1 MRNKIGVI
9 GAGLV
14 GATAAFALS
23 QSGLASE
30 IVLIDVDSRRAQGE
44 ALDIEHGAALAP
56 PVLVRNGEYPDLVD
70 AHLVIIAAGAN
81 QKSGETRLDLA
92 QKNLAVIDSIVPRV
106 ARYAPECVLLVVSNP
121 VDVLTWRAAE
131 LAGFAEGRVLGS
143 GTVLDTARLRTLLS
157 RHTRV
162 DPRNV
167 HAYVLG
173 EHGDS
178 EVPAWSLT
186 SIAGMNMDEYCRD
199 CKGCGGHLAER
210 MREQFDEEV
219 CGAAYTIIAGK
230 GATYYGVAA
239 AIRRI
244 AEAILRD
251 VAHKALWLLVARL
264 HNRRAQ
270 RKDLRGV
277 RAYLADA
284 QNDALQQAGV
294 LADGCERLIAKQARH
309 VPQACVPVHYV
320 HAFRLTFLFNPVVRI
335 AQGILCK
342 AAIFAGIIHGGLT
355 RERVTHVAIVSHANG
370 IPHQKNRFHAI
381 FLRFFKSAQAAR

>member
-30 IVLIDVDSRRAQGE
+30 IVLIDANAQRARGE

-56 PVLVRNGEYPDLVD
+56 PVLVRDGDYPDLAE

-92 QKNLAVIDSIVPRV
+92 QKNLAVIDSIVPQV

-186 SIAGMNMDEYCRD
+186 SIAGMNMEEYCRD

-210 MREQFDEEV
+210 MREPSLTRK
-219 CGAAYTIIAGK
+219 CAA
-230 GATYYGVAA
+230 
-239 AIRRI
+239 RRI
-244 AEAILRD
+244 PSSRARARRIMAWPRPSAASWKPFCAMSAPSSPCPSPSTGRTAWQAPALAYPASSAR
-251 VAHKALWLLVARL
+251 KAWS
-264 HNRRAQ
+264 
-270 RKDLRGV
+270 GF
-277 RAYLADA
+277 
-284 QNDALQQAGV
+284 
-294 LADGCERLIAKQARH
+294 C
-309 VPQACVPVHYV
+309 P
-320 HAFRLTFLFNPVVRI
+320 
-335 AQGILCK
+335 
-342 AAIFAGIIHGGLT
+342 
-355 RERVTHVAIVSHANG
+355 
-370 IPHQKNRFHAI
+370 
-381 FLRFFKSAQAAR
+381 

>member
-30 IVLIDVDSRRAQGE
+30 IVLIDANAQRARGE

-56 PVLVRNGEYPDLVD
+56 PVLVRNGEYPDLAD

-81 QKSGETRLDLA
+81 QKSGETRMDLA
-92 QKNLAVIDSIVPRV
+92 QKNLAVIDSIVPQV

-186 SIAGMNMDEYCRD
+186 SIAGMNMEEYCRD

-210 MREQFDEEV
+210 MRE
-219 CGAAYTIIAGK
+219 
-230 GATYYGVAA
+230 
-239 AIRRI
+239 
-244 AEAILRD
+244 
-251 VAHKALWLLVARL
+251 
-264 HNRRAQ
+264 
-270 RKDLRGV
+270 
-277 RAYLADA
+277 
-284 QNDALQQAGV
+284 
-294 LADGCERLIAKQARH
+294 
-309 VPQACVPVHYV
+309 PV
-320 HAFRLTFLFNPVVRI
+320 
-335 AQGILCK
+335 
-342 AAIFAGIIHGGLT
+342 
-355 RERVTHVAIVSHANG
+355 
-370 IPHQKNRFHAI
+370 
-381 FLRFFKSAQAAR
+381 

>member
-30 IVLIDVDSRRAQGE
+30 IVLIDANAQRAQGE

-56 PVLVRNGEYPDLVD
+56 PVLVRDGDYPDLAD

-92 QKNLAVIDSIVPRV
+92 QKNLAVIDSIVPQV

-178 EVPAWSLT
+178 SFVPWSCAQIASVKLEDYRKGLNYRDHVYPEFSYDEIEQYMRT
-186 SIAGMNMDEYCRD
+186 S
-199 CKGCGGHLAER
+199 
-210 MREQFDEEV
+210 
-219 CGAAYTIIAGK
+219 GAKIIGRK
-230 GATYYGVAA
+230 GATFYAIAISVCHIVEVLFGSTNTVMTVSSMMHGEYGLDDVCLS
-239 AIRRI
+239 IPFI
-244 AEAILRD
+244 VGPEGICGNILPPLTDEELVKMRHSGD
-251 VAHKALWLLVARL
+251 VLK
-264 HNRRAQ
+264 
-270 RKDLRGV
+270 GV
-277 RAYLADA
+277 
-284 QNDALQQAGV
+284 
-294 LADGCERLIAKQARH
+294 
-309 VPQACVPVHYV
+309 
-320 HAFRLTFLFNPVVRI
+320 I
-335 AQGILCK
+335 AQLDI
-342 AAIFAGIIHGGLT
+342 
-355 RERVTHVAIVSHANG
+355 
-370 IPHQKNRFHAI
+370 
-381 FLRFFKSAQAAR
+381 

>member
-30 IVLIDVDSRRAQGE
+30 IVLIDANEQRARGE

-56 PVLVRNGEYPDLVD
+56 PVLVRAGDYPDLAD

-81 QKSGETRLDLA
+81 QKSGETRMDLA
-92 QKNLAVIDSIVPRV
+92 QKNLAVIDSIVPAAV
-106 ARYAPECVLLVVSNP
+106 RYAPECVLLVVSNP

-131 LAGFAEGRVLGS
+131 LAGLPAGRVLGS
-143 GTVLDTARLRTLLS
+143 GTVLDSARLRTLLS
-157 RHTRV
+157 RHTGV

-178 EVPAWSLT
+178 EVPAWPLT
-186 SIAGMNMDEYCRD
+186 SIAGMSMEEYCRD
-199 CKGCGGHLAER
+199 CRGCGGHLPER
-210 MREQFDEEV
+210 MREQFDAQV
-219 CGAAYTIIAGK
+219 RGAAYTIIEGK

-251 VAHKALWLLVARL
+251 E
-264 HNRRAQ
+264 RA
-270 RKDLRGV
+270 
-277 RAYLADA
+277 
-284 QNDALQQAGV
+284 
-294 LADGCERLIAKQARH
+294 I
-309 VPQACVPVHYV
+309 
-320 HAFRLTFLFNPVVRI
+320 LTVSTPI
-335 AQGILCK
+335 SGPY
-342 AAIFAGIIHGGLT
+342 GLENT
-355 RERVTHVAIVSHANG
+355 
-370 IPHQKNRFHAI
+370 
-381 FLRFFKSAQAAR
+381 

>member
-1 MRNKIGVI
+1 MRNKVGVV

-30 IVLIDVDSRRAQGE
+30 IVLIDIDESRARGE
-44 ALDIEHGAALAP
+44 AADIEHGAALAP
-56 PVLVRNGEYPDLVD
+56 PVLVRAGGYPDLEG
-70 AHLVIIAAGAN
+70 AHLVIVAAGAN
-81 QKSGETRLDLA
+81 QKPGETRLDLT
-92 QKNLAVIDSIVPRV
+92 QKNLAVMNAIVPQIVRF
-106 ARYAPECVLLVVSNP
+106 APDCIILVVSNP
-121 VDVLTWRAAE
+121 VDVLTQRAAE
-131 LAGFAEGRVLGS
+131 LSGFQRGRVLGS

-186 SIAGMNMDEYCRD
+186 SIAGMSMSEYCRD
-199 CKGCGGHLAER
+199 CKGCSGHLPDR
-210 MREQFDEEV
+210 MQEEFDEHV
-219 CGAAYTIIAGK
+219 RSAAYSIIEGK

-251 VAHKALWLLVARL
+251 ERAILTVSAPLNGEYGIENACLSLPAIIGAQGVERFLPVKLTEEETILLRCSADIVRSQ
-264 HNRRAQ
+264 AQ
-270 RKDLRGV
+270 RKAAP
-277 RAYLADA
+277 AY
-284 QNDALQQAGV
+284 
-294 LADGCERLIAKQARH
+294 
-309 VPQACVPVHYV
+309 
-320 HAFRLTFLFNPVVRI
+320 
-335 AQGILCK
+335 
-342 AAIFAGIIHGGLT
+342 
-355 RERVTHVAIVSHANG
+355 
-370 IPHQKNRFHAI
+370 
-381 FLRFFKSAQAAR
+381 